1 MNRTRTTVQDRW
13 LCEYLDLEDD
23 FAYRREREQHRRE
36 AVSVG
41 ARHMVVDD
49 DPGVPEGHES
59 HAADGD
65 DAQARAYAHAH
76 ARGRSAPAQGQGEG
90 ETMKCPR
97 CGDLLMQ
104 VAVEKVKAERCSSC
118 SGVYFDSDELDFL
131 LHAHEPTHLLDL
143 FRSLLTRAL
152 PRSDLRPPHLEL

>member
-13 LCEYLDLEDD
+13 LTEYLDLEDD
-23 FAYRREREQHRRE
+23 FADRRERAGTRE
-36 AVSVG
+36 L
-41 ARHMVVDD
+41 R
-49 DPGVPEGHES
+49 
-59 HAADGD
+59 
-65 DAQARAYAHAH
+65 
-76 ARGRSAPAQGQGEG
+76 G

-104 VAVEKVKAERCSSC
+104 VAVEKVKAERCISC
-118 SGVYFDSDELDFL
+118 SGVYFDCDELDFL
-131 LHAHEPTHLLDL
+131 LHAHEPAHLLAV